1 MPSSVTHSYFA
12 SDVYNKFKNKSKIN
26 LNYLKVFGQGPDP
39 YFFYDFHLSRKAKEV
54 HKINTSMQHSLVN
67 KHFVTLINY
76 INKMNYNDNVMVM
89 SYLYGQICHFILDST
104 YSSFY
109 YIYVW

>member
-1 MPSSVTHSYFA
+1 
-12 SDVYNKFKNKSKIN
+12 
-26 LNYLKVFGQGPDP
+26 
-39 YFFYDFHLSRKAKEV
+39 
-54 HKINTSMQHSLVN
+54 MQHSLVN

-104 YSSFY
+104 IHPFLL
-109 YIYVW
+109 YICLVDMMKKIRILINIMVCTKRWNTIRIYILFIKEKILCQKKYIKYIMKYLNLMNLMMN